1 MRLILDRASKSNKNG
16 YFRLANGK
24 LYAEPKR
31 KKTGFAAAVGT
42 EFVSKEI
49 KILRN
54 KDILVFGFPSTCYQ
68 VFVGE

>member
-1 MRLILDRASKSNKNG
+1 MGSCMPSPR
-16 YFRLANGK
+16 
-24 LYAEPKR
+24 E